1 MYWTRRHVLVCTS
14 QHCQQKGAMDVV
26 GLLRLQ
32 VVRQKLDSEI
42 LVNNCGTIDLCDV
55 GPNMV
60 IYPDNIV
67 YGGVTK
73 ADLPEIIEYL
83 KGGPVVERLLVG
95 PNAPAEKKRR
105 AFYEAAVSGSPTSPA
120 PAFTVLAEE
129 HGFDGPWI
137 AEQQRRG
144 FIARK
149 PGADGG
155 EETITVTKKALD
167 RYRLR
172 D

>member
-1 MYWTRRHVLVCTS
+1 
-14 QHCQQKGAMDVV
+14 MDVV

-67 YGGVTK
+67 YGRVTK

-83 KGGPVVERLLVG
+83 KGGPVVERVLVG
-95 PNAPAEKKRR
+95 PDAPAEKKRG
-105 AFYEAAVSGSPTSPA
+105 AFYAAAVAEA
-120 PAFTVLAEE
+120 PMTQADAFTRLAEE
-129 HGFDGPWI
+129 HGYDGPWI

-155 EETITVTKKALD
+155 PETITVTKKTLD

-172 D
+172 G